1 MSAVVPVEGEL
12 TVFTVHALKERL
24 LAAMTPGA
32 DVLVDVSEVSEVD
45 GAGVQLLLA
54 ARREARERQLGWR
67 ISAPPPVLSEAIK
80 LIDPCAEFALTQTTQ
95 EIEA

>member
-67 ISAPPPVLSEAIK
+67 ISSPPPVLSEAIK
-80 LIDPCAEFALTQTTQ
+80 LIDPCAEFALTQSKQ